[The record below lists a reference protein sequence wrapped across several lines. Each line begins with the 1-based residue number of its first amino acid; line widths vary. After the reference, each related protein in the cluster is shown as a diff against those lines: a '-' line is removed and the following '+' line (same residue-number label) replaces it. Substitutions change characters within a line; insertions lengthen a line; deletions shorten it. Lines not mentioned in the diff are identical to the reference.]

1 MLYKPHDRRSFL
13 QKAALF
19 STGLVN
25 SLISDR
31 FASASFRK
39 HGMSRY
45 DYIVIGAGSAGC
57 VVANRLTED
66 PETTVLLL
74 EAGDR
79 DTKPEIQIPRESI
92 NLLGSEVD
100 WKYFSEPE
108 PYLNNRKIFCPRGK
122 VLGGSSSI
130 NYMMYM
136 RGNHHD
142 FDHWQELGNPGWSY
156 QDVLPY
162 FKKSEHSSRGAS
174 EYHSV
179 DGELSVTDI
188 VSPTAISQRFVDAAV
203 AMGYKY
209 NPDFNAEQQEGVGPI
224 QFTINKDG
232 KRHSTAAAFLT
243 PILDR
248 PNLTVQTGALVT
260 RLLFEKTRTIGV
272 EYLHSGTLYQ
282 IRVSQEVILS
292 AGAFDSPKLLML
304 SGIGNAEHLQAMG
317 ISVVVDLP
325 GVGQN
330 LQDHVSVP
338 VTYQATQEVNPAPT
352 DNGLSEVA
360 MFMHSKG
367 NLDVEPDMLIF
378 FRPRPLPPPGYAQVD
393 SGFRGLTSLTH
404 PQNSGSVALRSL
416 DPTDAPNIRMNYLQS
431 QSDVQK
437 LMAGIQF
444 LRDLFHS
451 SPFDEFRG
459 EEIAPG
465 VEVQSD
471 EALENYVRKVCGT
484 VYHPVGTCKMGTD
497 PTAVVDPELRVH
509 GVKGLRVVDAS
520 IMPTITTG
528 NTNAP
533 TIMIGEK
540 AADLIKAA
548 KHSSK
553 QDGSG
558 KKHRIRENGRG

>member
-1 MLYKPHDRRSFL
+1 
-13 QKAALF
+13 
-19 STGLVN
+19 
-25 SLISDR
+25 
-31 FASASFRK
+31 
-39 HGMSRY
+39 MSRY

-66 PETTVLLL
+66 PQTTVLLL
-74 EAGDR
+74 EAGNR
-79 DTKPEIQIPRESI
+79 DTKPEIQIPREAR
-92 NLLGSEVD
+92 NLPGSEVD

-130 NYMMYM
+130 NYMVYM

-162 FKKSEHSSRGAS
+162 FKKSEHQQRGAS

-188 VSPTAISQRFVDAAV
+188 VSPAAVSRAFVEAAV
-203 AMGYKY
+203 AMGYEY
-209 NPDFNAEQQEGVGPI
+209 NPDFNAEQQEGVGPL
-224 QFTINKDG
+224 QFTIKDG

-260 RLLFEKTRTIGV
+260 RLLFEETRTIGV
-272 EYLHSGTLYQ
+272 EYLHSGTLHQ
-282 IRVSQEVILS
+282 VRVSQEVILS

-330 LQDHVSVP
+330 LQDHVGFPVP
-338 VTYQATQEVNPAPT
+338 YQGTQKVQPAATG
-352 DNGLSEVA
+352 NGISEA
-360 MFMHSKG
+360 AIFMHSEG
-367 NLDVEPDMLIF
+367 NLDVEPDLLF
-378 FRPRPLPPPGYAQVD
+378 FFDPRPLSPPGYVRVD
-393 SGFRGLTSLTH
+393 SGFTGYVSLTH
-404 PQNSGSVALRSL
+404 PQNIGSVALRSL
-416 DPTDAPNIRMNYLQS
+416 DPTDAPILRMNYLQS

-437 LMAGIQF
+437 LVAGIQF
-444 LRDLFHS
+444 FRDLFHS

-465 VEVQSD
+465 VEVQSN
-471 EALENYVRKVCGT
+471 EALVAYVREVCGT

-497 PTAVVDPELRVH
+497 PMAVVDSELRVH

-553 QDGSG
+553 QHGSG
-558 KKHRIRENGRG
+558 KKHRIRENGRR

>member
-1 MLYKPHDRRSFL
+1 MFYKPYNRRRFI

-19 STGLVN
+19 STGLVT
-25 SLISDR
+25 SLTSAR
-31 FASASFRK
+31 LASAGYGK

-57 VVANRLTED
+57 VVANRLTQD
-66 PETTVLLL
+66 SETTVLVL
-74 EAGDR
+74 EAGNP
-79 DTKPEIQIPRESI
+79 DTKPEIQIPLECI
-92 NLLGSEVD
+92 NLPGSEVD

-108 PYLNNRKIFCPRGK
+108 PYLNDRKIFCPRGK

-130 NYMMYM
+130 NYMVYM

-142 FDHWQELGNPGWSY
+142 YDHWQELGNPGWSY

-179 DGELSVTDI
+179 DGELSVTEI
-188 VSPTAISQRFVDAAV
+188 ASPAAISRAFVEAAV
-203 AMGYKY
+203 AMGYEY
-209 NPDFNAEQQEGVGPI
+209 NPDFNAQQQEGVGPI
-224 QFTINKDG
+224 QFTIKDG
-232 KRHSTAAAFLT
+232 KRDSAAAAFLT

-260 RLLFEKTRTIGV
+260 RLLFEETHTIGV
-272 EYLHSGTLYQ
+272 EYLHSGTLHQ
-282 IRVSQEVILS
+282 VRVSQEVILS

-304 SGIGNAEHLQAMG
+304 SGIGDAEHLQAMG

-330 LQDHVSVP
+330 LLDHVSVP
-338 VTYQATQEVNPAPT
+338 VTYQATQEVHPAPT
-352 DNGLSEVA
+352 GNGLHEAA
-360 MFMHSKG
+360 MFMHSEG
-367 NLDVEPDMLIF
+367 NLDVQPDLLLF
-378 FRPRPLPPPGYAQVD
+378 FSPRPLSPPGYAIVD
-393 SGFRGLTSLTH
+393 SGFRGLTTLTH

-416 DPTDAPNIRMNYLQS
+416 DPNDAPILRMNYLQN

-437 LMAGIQF
+437 LVAGIKL
-444 LRDLFHS
+444 LRDLFDS

-465 VEVQSD
+465 VEVTSD
-471 EALENYVRKVCGT
+471 EALVAYIREVCGT

-497 PTAVVDPELRVH
+497 PMSVVDPELRVH
-509 GVKGLRVVDAS
+509 GVKRLRVVDAS
-520 IMPTITTG
+520 IMPKITTG

-553 QDGSG
+553 
-558 KKHRIRENGRG
+558 